1 MGIMNKEEVVK
12 ELKERFKDSDASN
25 VEGVVAA
32 QVDLRDEEGGTLYLE
47 VKDKTLSI
55 EPYEYY
61 DRNVILNV
69 SSSDLLEIVDKKLNP
84 ADAISKGIL
93 NAEGDLDKALEIL
106 NLYKPKI
113 EDLSKPQIEEKSEV
127 EIEEKPEG
135 KIEATI
141 EVKAESKPTPKTTA
155 KTKGTNKT
163 STKTTARPASKTTS
177 KSKTKAKTK

>member
-1 MGIMNKEEVVK
+1 MNKEEVVK

-69 SSSDLLEIVDKKLNP
+69 SSSDLLEIVDKKLNL

-141 EVKAESKPTPKTTA
+141 EVKAESKPTSKTKA
-155 KTKGTNKT
+155 TKGTNKT
-163 STKTTARPASKTTS
+163 TTKTTARPASKTTS

>member
-1 MGIMNKEEVVK
+1 MNKEEVVK

-69 SSSDLLEIVDKKLNP
+69 SSSDLLEIVDKKLMLFQKV
-84 ADAISKGIL
+84 S
-93 NAEGDLDKALEIL
+93 
-106 NLYKPKI
+106 
-113 EDLSKPQIEEKSEV
+113 
-127 EIEEKPEG
+127 
-135 KIEATI
+135 
-141 EVKAESKPTPKTTA
+141 
-155 KTKGTNKT
+155 
-163 STKTTARPASKTTS
+163 
-177 KSKTKAKTK
+177 

>member
-1 MGIMNKEEVVK
+1 MNKEEVVK

-106 NLYKPKI
+106 
-113 EDLSKPQIEEKSEV
+113 DLSKPQIEEKSEV

>member
-1 MGIMNKEEVVK
+1 MNKEEVVK

-113 EDLSKPQIEEKSEV
+113 EDLSKPQIEEK
-127 EIEEKPEG
+127 PEG

-141 EVKAESKPTPKTTA
+141 EVKAESKPTPKTTSKTKA
-155 KTKGTNKT
+155 TKGTNKT
-163 STKTTARPASKTTS
+163 TTKTTARPASKTTS

>member
-1 MGIMNKEEVVK
+1 MNKEEVVK

-141 EVKAESKPTPKTTA
+141 EVKAESKPTSKTKA
-155 KTKGTNKT
+155 TKGTNKT
-163 STKTTARPASKTTS
+163 TTKTTARPASKTTS